1 MIRRF
6 LTCALTA
13 LCLSATPAIAR
24 ADASCDSQYAQGLAR
39 QGYAA
44 LDDHRYNDAR
54 SAAGELALYARG
66 CDDPKI
72 GYPSVVYSAYIG
84 SAAFHGLGDDMKAS
98 QALQA
103 GMVVLSLL
111 KKDGGY
117 DGLVSA
123 MEPKFIALSHE
134 LKVVAPPPAL
144 PGQLQAG
151 TTQGQNSASQGSGSP

>member
-1 MIRRF
+1 MIWRYF
-6 LTCALTA
+6 WCALVA
-13 LCLSATPAIAR
+13 LCLAIAPAIAR
-24 ADASCDSQYAQGLAR
+24 ADASCDSGYAQTLAR

-44 LDDHRYNDAR
+44 LDSHRYNDAR

-84 SAAFHGLGDDMKAS
+84 SAAFHGMGDDTRAS

-103 GMVVLSLL
+103 GMVVLGLL

-144 PGQLQAG
+144 PGQPPG
-151 TTQGQNSASQGSGSP
+151 SQGQNSASQGSGSP